1 MKHRN
6 FLKII
11 LTFLML
17 SSLFSCK
24 KKFPDGKPVVS
35 KPEVPVSGKPFDKN
49 DAINDK
55 LLQFLFTSR
64 ESVSTRQ
71 ELEEKIN
78 EGLSIFSPNAALS
91 YKNFVYN
98 DEPFSEI
105 PRGTEKNVEIE
116 NISWDV
122 DDDIRVLS
130 FTERLRIKGEIVKTR
145 DIDLIFQIE
154 KGINGNFTVKNFIYQ
169 SDENQEESWF
179 FFIWFISW
187 QNILIML

>member
-1 MKHRN
+1 MKRRN

-24 KKFPDGKPVVS
+24 KKFPDGKPVAN

-55 LLQFLFTSR
+55 LLQLLFISR
-64 ESVSTRQ
+64 ENVSSKQ

-78 EGLSIFSPNAALS
+78 EGLSIFSPNAVLS

-98 DEPFSEI
+98 DEPFSEN
-105 PRGTEKNVEIE
+105 PRGTEKNVEID
-116 NISWDV
+116 NIS
-122 DDDIRVLS
+122 
-130 FTERLRIKGEIVKTR
+130 
-145 DIDLIFQIE
+145 
-154 KGINGNFTVKNFIYQ
+154 
-169 SDENQEESWF
+169 
-179 FFIWFISW
+179 
-187 QNILIML
+187 

>member
-1 MKHRN
+1 MKKMKRRN

-24 KKFPDGKPVVS
+24 KKFPDGKPVAN

-55 LLQFLFTSR
+55 LLQLLFISR
-64 ESVSTRQ
+64 ENVSSKQ

-78 EGLSIFSPNAALS
+78 EGLSIFSPNAVLS

-98 DEPFSEI
+98 DEPFSEN
-105 PRGTEKNVEIE
+105 PRGTEKNVEID

-169 SDENQEESWF
+169 SDENQEES
-179 FFIWFISW
+179 
-187 QNILIML
+187 

>member
-1 MKHRN
+1 MKRRN

-24 KKFPDGKPVVS
+24 KKFLDGKPVAN

-55 LLQFLFTSR
+55 LLQLLFISR
-64 ESVSTRQ
+64 ENVSSKQ

-78 EGLSIFSPNAALS
+78 EGLSIFSPNAVLS

-98 DEPFSEI
+98 DEPFSEN
-105 PRGTEKNVEIE
+105 PRGTEKNVEID

-169 SDENQEESWF
+169 SDENQEES
-179 FFIWFISW
+179 
-187 QNILIML
+187 

>member
-1 MKHRN
+1 MKRRN

-24 KKFPDGKPVVS
+24 KKFLDGKPVAN

-55 LLQFLFTSR
+55 LLQLLFISR
-64 ESVSTRQ
+64 ENVSSKQ

-78 EGLSIFSPNAALS
+78 EGLSIFSPNAVLS

-98 DEPFSEI
+98 DEPFSEN
-105 PRGTEKNVEIE
+105 PRGTEKNVEID

>member
-1 MKHRN
+1 
-6 FLKII
+6 
-11 LTFLML
+11 ML

-24 KKFPDGKPVVS
+24 KKIPDGKPVTAE
-35 KPEVPVSGKPFDKN
+35 PEIPITGKPLDKS
-49 DAINDK
+49 DAINDR
-55 LLQFLFTSR
+55 LLQFLLVSR
-64 ESVSTRQ
+64 ENVSAKQ

-98 DEPFSEI
+98 DEPFSEN
-105 PRGTEKNVEIE
+105 PRGTEKNVEID

-145 DIDLIFQIE
+145 NIDLIFQIE
-154 KGINGNFTVKNFIYQ
+154 KGINGNFTVKNFVYQ

-179 FFIWFISW
+179 FFIFY
-187 QNILIML
+187 ILTKYTYCAIINYKLK

>member
-1 MKHRN
+1 
-6 FLKII
+6 
-11 LTFLML
+11 ML

-24 KKFPDGKPVVS
+24 KKFPDGKPVAN
-35 KPEVPVSGKPFDKN
+35 KPEVPVSGKLFDKN

-55 LLQFLFTSR
+55 LLQLLFVSR
-64 ESVSTRQ
+64 ENVSTKQ

-98 DEPFSEI
+98 DEPFSEN
-105 PRGTEKNVEIE
+105 PRGTEKNVEID

-130 FTERLRIKGEIVKTR
+130 FTEKLRVKGEIVKTR

-154 KGINGNFTVKNFIYQ
+154 NGNDGNFTVKNFINQ
-169 SDENQEESWF
+169 SNENQEES
-179 FFIWFISW
+179 
-187 QNILIML
+187 

>member
-24 KKFPDGKPVVS
+24 KKFPDGKPVTN

-55 LLQFLFTSR
+55 LLQLLFVSR
-64 ESVSTRQ
+64 ENVSTKQ

-98 DEPFSEI
+98 DEPFSEN
-105 PRGTEKNVEIE
+105 PRGTEKNVEID

-130 FTERLRIKGEIVKTR
+130 FTEKLRVKGEIVKAR

-154 KGINGNFTVKNFIYQ
+154 NGNDGNFTVKNFINQ
-169 SDENQEESWF
+169 SNENQEES
-179 FFIWFISW
+179 
-187 QNILIML
+187 